1 MIPLR
6 SALKQSRG
14 LAAAFAA
21 TTALLAPGSLA
32 AQDGETTI
40 TAVMHSGL
48 RVLDPVITTAHITRN
63 HGYMVYDVLTAVDE
77 NFEPQPQMASWEV
90 SEDGLVYTFTLRDG
104 LMFHDD
110 APVTGE
116 DVVASLKRWGKRDGG
131 GQLIFDVTESL
142 EASDEKTVVWTL
154 TEPFGPLLSVIF
166 DQPRADACLRPR
178 WPYHHALGGRALF
191 GGDTG
196 FRRHRGADLS
206 TRRRGLG
213 RRAPDAGGRA
223 VREVPL

>member
-77 NFEPQPQMASWEV
+77 NLEPQPLA
-90 SEDGLVYTFTLRDG
+90 GAGTL
-104 LMFHDD
+104 
-110 APVTGE
+110 
-116 DVVASLKRWGKRDGG
+116 
-131 GQLIFDVTESL
+131 I
-142 EASDEKTVVWTL
+142 TL
-154 TEPFGPLLSVIF
+154 SPQVQERIAFY
-166 DQPRADACLRPR
+166 R
-178 WPYHHALGGRALF
+178 
-191 GGDTG
+191 
-196 FRRHRGADLS
+196 DLS
-206 TRRRGLG
+206 MAFEGALTN
-213 RRAPDAGGRA
+213 
-223 VREVPL
+223 